1 MEVTYS
7 LTREDYWQFNRFLL
21 KRRRSYYWSP
31 IVGGSVAA
39 ATCLLLRASDSG
51 TPLLPWAAGFAV
63 VAAAGVGAG
72 WVLLGRRYLLRRA
85 VRRLPAE
92 DGSTLAK
99 RTLRIDPG
107 GIHFSSA
114 TGEGVIWWSGVV
126 EITEDQAYLYMFTDK
141 VCAIIVPK
149 RLFADSAVWKDFV
162 ETARSYWEQRKR
174 SAGSE

>member
-1 MEVTYS
+1 MDVTYS
-7 LTREDYWQFNRFLL
+7 LTREDYRQFNRFLL
-21 KRRRSYYWSP
+21 KRRRNYYWSP
-31 IVGGSVAA
+31 IIAGLVAA
-39 ATCLLLRASDSG
+39 LTCSLLILTDAR
-51 TPLLPWAAGFAV
+51 PWLPWAAGFAV
-63 VAAAGVGAG
+63 VAAAGVGVG
-72 WVLLGRRYLLRRA
+72 WVLLRRRYLLRRA

-126 EITEDQAYLYMFTDK
+126 EITEDLAYLYMFTDK

-149 RLFADSAVWKDFV
+149 
-162 ETARSYWEQRKR
+162 
-174 SAGSE
+174 